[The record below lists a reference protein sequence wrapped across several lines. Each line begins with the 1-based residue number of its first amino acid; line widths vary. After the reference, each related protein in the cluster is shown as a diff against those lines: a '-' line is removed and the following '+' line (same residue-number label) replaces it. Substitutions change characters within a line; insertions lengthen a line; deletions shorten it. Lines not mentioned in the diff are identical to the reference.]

1 MKIELLPQKE
11 KLTRNAATFK
21 CEDCQALIGAQK
33 DNAGNI
39 KPESLTNYYRVQI
52 KGERISWKF
61 VCTKCSY
68 KY

>member
-33 DNAGNI
+33 DNAGNT
-39 KPESLTNYYRVQI
+39 KSESLTNYYRVQI
-52 KGERISWKF
+52 KEPRIKFRF
-61 VCTKCSY
+61 VCLSCSC